1 MISVVF
7 FGNIENVDSFP
18 MNQNVYLGF
27 WEILPIVLISIL
39 SGLLVQF
46 LYTKYSLAL
55 SSKSSYG
62 NTLLMITFCVSALIA
77 VVKSSLALSLGLV
90 GALSVIRYRTAVKE
104 PYTLAFILLAVSLG
118 ISTGASQFLFTFWIA
133 ISAIVI
139 TFFSYTRN
147 KKGGLKINK
156 INHIDSL
163 IITASNEEA
172 IINSLAKLDTYSSTY
187 GIKNL
192 NNTSNSQ
199 CVANL
204 AIQIDSNELL
214 IKLLKELNNDK
225 DILNVT
231 FYDNPLN

>member
-1 MISVVF
+1 MF
-7 FGNIENVDSFP
+7 FGNLKNIDSFP
-18 MNQNVYLGF
+18 MSQNVYLGF
-27 WEILPIVLISIL
+27 WDILPIVIVSIL
-39 SGLLVQF
+39 SGLFVQF
-46 LYTKYSLAL
+46 LYTRYSLSL

-133 ISAIVI
+133 CASIFI

-147 KKGGLKINK
+147 KQGGLKINK
-156 INHIDSL
+156 INNIDSL
-163 IITASNEEA
+163 IITASNEEG
-172 IINSLAKLDTYSSTY
+172 IIKSLSKLDTYSSNY
-187 GIKNL
+187 GIKSI

-204 AIQIDSNELL
+204 AIQIESNEFL
-214 IKLLKELNNDK
+214 IKLLKELNKDK

-231 FYDNPLN
+231 FYDNPSN